1 MIESIKP
8 YIVSFRLDG
17 IQYIATIFAPLYFNY
32 WNNIDNMDH
41 CYVLLCSIGFIYGM
55 IINNY
60 YDYETDLKNNPEKVM
75 LSKLSL
81 NIWSKIC
88 GLMYLTLHLFISANS
103 NSIYY
108 KYGSLYAFTLVSIY
122 TKYLKKIILIKNI
135 STAIYMCFLPIFVFV
150 AEKHNLEM
158 AYYSSIPLTCLITI
172 REVMLDI
179 CDKSADESANII
191 TLPTLFGIKNT
202 QNILKLFVICLWI
215 LGIKIQYGNNA
226 LYPCKVGLISNICSY
241 SLYRIHTIIGDNDR
255 KYMVSAMFFYYLWI
269 AFINSDSINL
279 YMAIFCALF
288 IFGIIKSNIGLFWKE
303 SVVFNRKLV
312 HTGIGCLLISL
323 PAKDVSMIVLLFL
336 FGLVF
341 ILPSLRLGIEKYNEP
356 LSYDVGVL
364 CWLIFSLLW
373 SLLHI
378 NKPIESYIKCLP
390 FYISDPAGALVGRT
404 TDPNFVKIIWKNKS
418 LQGSL
423 MILMVS
429 YSLTQSVILC
439 VTITIAE
446 LFGQEY
452 DNALIGSILIIYSFF
467 DPNINLF

>member
-32 WNNIDNMDH
+32 WNNIDNIDH
-41 CYVLLCSIGFIYGM
+41 CYVLLCGIGFIYGM

-81 NIWSKIC
+81 NIWSKIF

-279 YMAIFCALF
+279 YMVIFCALF
-288 IFGIIKSNIGLFWKE
+288 IFGIIKSNIGLFWK
-303 SVVFNRKLV
+303 
-312 HTGIGCLLISL
+312 
-323 PAKDVSMIVLLFL
+323 
-336 FGLVF
+336 
-341 ILPSLRLGIEKYNEP
+341 
-356 LSYDVGVL
+356 
-364 CWLIFSLLW
+364 W
-373 SLLHI
+373 
-378 NKPIESYIKCLP
+378 
-390 FYISDPAGALVGRT
+390 
-404 TDPNFVKIIWKNKS
+404 
-418 LQGSL
+418 
-423 MILMVS
+423 
-429 YSLTQSVILC
+429 
-439 VTITIAE
+439 
-446 LFGQEY
+446 
-452 DNALIGSILIIYSFF
+452 
-467 DPNINLF
+467 